1 MSARRR
7 LPGGVCPALG
17 EYVGEKL
24 RRNGYRLIGTL
35 KSGHAVVPLVLR
47 RDSPESALALS
58 PPPTIKVLPELLTNQ
73 IAAGEV
79 VERPAAALKE
89 LLENCLDAGASK
101 IDIELVQGGI
111 KRIRVADNGHGIEAG
126 ELPLALARHATS
138 KIQTLD
144 DLEHVFSLGF
154 RGEALASLAAVSRL
168 SIASRLASA
177 AHGTRIDAVGGDLS
191 APEPAALEGGT
202 VVVAEDLFFNTPARR
217 KFLKTEGT
225 EFGHCEDAV
234 QRIALV
240 APQVAM
246 SLTHNG
252 RRIWQY
258 DAGEPRARVAAIL
271 GEEFIEAS
279 AVINADTPALHI
291 SGWIGLPRYSRAG
304 RDQQYLYV
312 NGRFVR
318 DKLLNHAIREAYA
331 DVLHGHRHP
340 AYALFISLD
349 PTMVD
354 VNVHPAKA
362 EVRFRDSRATHQ
374 FVFHALNK
382 ALSQPATADATP
394 LANPFDWGRS
404 SSGAP
409 NNFVPDRGAPA
420 ARGAPAHAAWQ
431 DARQRSFGT
440 LAAHEPNSFYEQLR
454 GGAADVEATNAAARG
469 SGEAGDIPPLG
480 FALAQLHGIYV
491 LAQNAQGLVLVDMHA
506 AHERIVYERL
516 KTALDLNRLAS
527 QPLIA
532 PIAVS
537 LGERDML
544 LVDSQHEFFAQLG
557 FDLAALSAKEVAI
570 RAVPAMLPSL
580 DAPAM
585 LRELLSDLAEH
596 GVSRA
601 LTEKRDEILGTMA
614 CHGAV
619 RANRMLTIP
628 EMNALLRQ
636 MEATER
642 AGQCNHG
649 RPTWYQFSVADLDKL
664 FMRGR

>member
-1 MSARRR
+1 MI
-7 LPGGVCPALG
+7 L
-17 EYVGEKL
+17 
-24 RRNGYRLIGTL
+24 
-35 KSGHAVVPLVLR
+35 
-47 RDSPESALALS
+47 
-58 PPPTIKVLPELLTNQ
+58 PPTIRVLPELLTNQ

-89 LLENCLDAGASK
+89 LLENSLDAGATW
-101 IDIELVQGGI
+101 IDIELMQGGI
-111 KRIRVADNGHGIEAG
+111 KRIRVADDGHGIDAG

-138 KIQTLD
+138 KIRTLD
-144 DLEHVFSLGF
+144 DLERVASLGF
-154 RGEALASLAAVSRL
+154 RGEALASLAAVSRM
-168 SIASRLASA
+168 SIASRSPDA
-177 AHGTRIDAVGGDLS
+177 AHGTRIEAVGGDLS
-191 APEPAALEGGT
+191 IAEPAALERGT

-217 KFLKTEGT
+217 KFLKTDGT

-234 QRIALV
+234 LRIALA

-246 SLTHNG
+246 SLSHNG
-252 RRIWQY
+252 RRLWNFESGL
-258 DAGEPRARVAAIL
+258 APVRVRAVL
-271 GEEFIEAS
+271 GEEFIDAS
-279 AVINADTPALHI
+279 AVIDADIAACRI

-331 DVLHGHRHP
+331 DVMHGHRHP
-340 AYALFISLD
+340 AYALFISID
-349 PTMVD
+349 PAMVD

-362 EVRFRDSRATHQ
+362 EVRFRDSRAVHQ

-382 ALSQPATADATP
+382 ALAQPATAAAAP
-394 LANPFDWGRS
+394 LANPFDWARGQGGAQK
-404 SSGAP
+404 SGALGAEGLP
-409 NNFVPDRGAPA
+409 AHRAPA
-420 ARGAPAHAAWQ
+420 FTTWQ

-440 LAAHEPNSFYEQLR
+440 LAANEPAMFYDKLR
-454 GGAADVEATNAAARG
+454 GVETAGPAQVG
-469 SGEAGDIPPLG
+469 GVSSSEASDIPPLG

-506 AHERIVYERL
+506 AHERIVYEKL

-532 PIAVS
+532 AIPVS
-537 LGERDML
+537 LGERDMR
-544 LVDSQHEFFAQLG
+544 LVELHQDFFVQLG
-557 FDLAALSAKEVAI
+557 FELAGLSEREIAI

-596 GVSRA
+596 GASRA
-601 LTEKRDEILGTMA
+601 LTEKRDQILGTMA

-649 RPTWYQFSVADLDKL
+649 RPTWYQFSVTDLDKL

>member
-1 MSARRR
+1 MI
-7 LPGGVCPALG
+7 L
-17 EYVGEKL
+17 
-24 RRNGYRLIGTL
+24 
-35 KSGHAVVPLVLR
+35 
-47 RDSPESALALS
+47 
-58 PPPTIKVLPELLTNQ
+58 PPTIRVLPELLTNQ

-89 LLENCLDAGASK
+89 LLENSLDAGATR
-101 IDIELVQGGI
+101 IDIELMQGGI
-111 KRIRVADNGHGIEAG
+111 KRIRVADDGHGIDAG

-138 KIQTLD
+138 KIRTLD
-144 DLEHVFSLGF
+144 DLERVASLGF
-154 RGEALASLAAVSRL
+154 RGEALASLAAVSRM
-168 SIASRLASA
+168 SIASRSPGA
-177 AHGTRIDAVGGDLS
+177 AHGTRIEAVGGDLS
-191 APEPAALEGGT
+191 IAEPTALERGT

-217 KFLKTEGT
+217 KFLKTDGT

-234 QRIALV
+234 LRIALA

-246 SLTHNG
+246 SLSHNG
-252 RRIWQY
+252 RRLWNFESGL
-258 DAGEPRARVAAIL
+258 APVRVRAVL
-271 GEEFIEAS
+271 GEEFIDAS
-279 AVINADTPALHI
+279 AVIDADIAACRI

-331 DVLHGHRHP
+331 DVMHGHRHP
-340 AYALFISLD
+340 AYALFISID
-349 PTMVD
+349 PAMVD

-362 EVRFRDSRATHQ
+362 EVRFRDSRAVHQ

-382 ALSQPATADATP
+382 ALAQPATAAAAP
-394 LANPFDWGRS
+394 LANPFDWARGQGGAQK
-404 SSGAP
+404 SGALGAEGLP
-409 NNFVPDRGAPA
+409 AHRAPA
-420 ARGAPAHAAWQ
+420 FTTWQ

-440 LAAHEPNSFYEQLR
+440 LAANEPATFYEKLR
-454 GGAADVEATNAAARG
+454 GVESAGPAQVGGVSST
-469 SGEAGDIPPLG
+469 EASDIPPLG

-506 AHERIVYERL
+506 AHERIVYEKL

-532 PIAVS
+532 AIAVS
-537 LGERDML
+537 LGERDL
-544 LVDSQHEFFAQLG
+544 RLVELHQDFFVQLG
-557 FDLAALSAKEVAI
+557 FELAGLSEREIAI

-596 GVSRA
+596 GASRA
-601 LTEKRDEILGTMA
+601 LTEKRDQILGTMA

-649 RPTWYQFSVADLDKL
+649 RPTWYQFSVTDLDKL